1 MHTQVFRSSILLLL
15 LATALPAIGETLNEQ
30 MQALGIDA
38 PRERLPAPLFELPA
52 LDDSRVRL
60 QDYRGRLVL
69 IHFWA
74 TFCEPCRE
82 EMPAL
87 AALAESP
94 GGQEVIVLAVAVDRG
109 NRRGVATFANR
120 YAPQLTVPLDAA
132 GDVRAQ
138 YEIEALPTTYLV
150 GRDGRFIGRSIG
162 ERDWTDPAFRKLF
175 ERLADQ

>member
-1 MHTQVFRSSILLLL
+1 MLALL
-15 LATALPAIGETLNEQ
+15 LATALPASAATLDEQ

-38 PRERLPAPLFELPA
+38 PRERLPAPLFDLPA

-69 IHFWA
+69 LHFWA

-94 GGQEVIVLAVAVDRG
+94 GEQEVVVLAIAVDRG
-109 NRRGVATFANR
+109 NRRGVAKFADR
-120 YAPQLTVPLDAA
+120 YAPRLMVPLDAD
-132 GDVRAQ
+132 GDVRAR
-138 YEIEALPTTYLV
+138 YEIEALPTTYLI
-150 GRDGRFIGRSIG
+150 GRDGRFVGRSIG
-162 ERDWTDPAFRKLF
+162 ERNWTDPAFRKLF
-175 ERLADQ
+175 ERLANQ